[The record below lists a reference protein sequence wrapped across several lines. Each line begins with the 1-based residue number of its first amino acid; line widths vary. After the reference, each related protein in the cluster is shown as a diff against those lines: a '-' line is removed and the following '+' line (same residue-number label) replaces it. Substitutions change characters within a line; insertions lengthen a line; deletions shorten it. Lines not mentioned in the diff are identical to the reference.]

1 MAWRRHYNGKLENPV
16 KKFYNSPKGVIDAP
30 YPLPPPIESPDFPI
44 QSLPVMPRTEL
55 YADPNNVFVHDAVL
69 ASCRRHP
76 EKTALVDTSCGR
88 RLTYAEYGETVE
100 VLARG
105 LVAAGLMPGEV
116 AAIFLANSWEF
127 CAAYHAIT
135 LAGGIPTLLNPTYR
149 EREVRHQLGNSGAV
163 LLITDGT
170 NIDGIILAG
179 LPNLRRI
186 FCMREQGSGSEPFSN
201 LLKPVT
207 AFVTLPRPDQSSVQ
221 TLAAL
226 PYSSGTTGLPKGVM
240 LSHRNLV
247 ANVYQ
252 FLGPGASP
260 LHSNDNI
267 LCFLPLYHI
276 YGLNVMLN
284 PALVLGATLVLMPRF
299 NVRQLT
305 SLLTQESI
313 TMMPL
318 VPPAM
323 NALCQAVEA
332 GEFPKNHQ
340 VRWAK
345 SGAAPL
351 APELARRFTA
361 LTGILVCQGYGMT
374 EASPVTHVGYLE
386 PELYHPESIG
396 HPLAQTECRVI
407 GAENLFDSAESAA
420 HVPTGE
426 PGELVM
432 RGPQFML
439 GYWKEPDATAAVL
452 RDGWYWSGDI
462 VTRDAEGFYRVVDRR
477 KEMIKYKGFPVA
489 PAEVEAV
496 LLEHPAVRECG
507 VVGRSDAEAGEIPVA
522 FIALREGFVT
532 SKKMEDELC
541 GFVADRLTSYKQPRE
556 VHFVEVV
563 PKTASGKIL
572 RRELRKLIQ

>member
-1 MAWRRHYNGKLENPV
+1 L
-16 KKFYNSPKGVIDAP
+16 
-30 YPLPPPIESPDFPI
+30 
-44 QSLPVMPRTEL
+44 RTAL
-55 YADPNNVFVHDAVL
+55 YADPKNVFMHDAVL

-76 EKTALVDTSCGR
+76 EKTALIDTSSGR

-100 VLARG
+100 ALARG
-105 LVAAGLMPGEV
+105 LVAAGLRPGEV
-116 AAIFLANSWEF
+116 VAIFLCNSWEF
-127 CAAYHAIT
+127 CAAYHAAT

-149 EREVRHQLGNSGAV
+149 EREVRYQLGNSGAA
-163 LLITDGT
+163 LLITDRT
-170 NIDGIILAG
+170 NVNSINLTG
-179 LPNLRRI
+179 LPNLRRV
-186 FCMREQGSGSEPFSN
+186 FCTRQQGSGAEPFSD
-201 LLKPVT
+201 LLRPVS
-207 AFVTLPRPDQSSVQ
+207 ATLPQPDQPAEKM
-221 TLAAL
+221 LAAL

-240 LSHRNLV
+240 LSHLNLI

-252 FLGPGASP
+252 FLGPCATP
-260 LHSNDNI
+260 LNANDNV

-284 PALVLGATLVLMPRF
+284 PALILGATVVLLPRF
-299 NVRQLT
+299 SVPQVT
-305 SLLTQESI
+305 HLLTEESI

-323 NALCQAVEA
+323 NALCLAAEA
-332 GEFPKNHQ
+332 GDFPKNHR
-340 VRWAK
+340 VHWVK

-351 APELARRFTA
+351 APDLPRRFTA

-386 PELYHPESIG
+386 PELYRPDSIG
-396 HPLAQTECRVI
+396 HPLVQTECRVV
-407 GAENLFDSAESAA
+407 GPAAPEVSAA
-420 HVPTGE
+420 NIAEVPTGE

-439 GYWKEPDATAAVL
+439 GYWNEPEATAAAL
-452 RDGWYWSGDI
+452 RDGWYWSGDV

-507 VVGRSDAEAGEIPVA
+507 VVGRADAVAGEIPVA
-522 FIALREGFVT
+522 FIALREGFT
-532 SKKMEDELC
+532 TCRKMEDELC
-541 GFVADRLTSYKQPRE
+541 AFVADRLTHYKQPRE

-572 RRELRKLIQ
+572 RRELRELMR

>member
-1 MAWRRHYNGKLENPV
+1 ML
-16 KKFYNSPKGVIDAP
+16 
-30 YPLPPPIESPDFPI
+30 
-44 QSLPVMPRTEL
+44 RTEL
-55 YADPNNVFVHDAVL
+55 YADPNDVFVHDAVL

-76 EKTALVDTSCGR
+76 QKTALVDTSNGR
-88 RLTYAEYGETVE
+88 RFTYAEYGETVE
-100 VLARG
+100 RLARG
-105 LVAAGLMPGEV
+105 LVAAGLKPGEV

-127 CAAYHAIT
+127 CVAFHAVT

-149 EREVRHQLGNSGAV
+149 DREVRHQLGNSGAV

-170 NIDGIILAG
+170 NINGIDLAG
-179 LPNLRRI
+179 LSNLRRV
-186 FCMREQGSGSEPFSN
+186 FCTRERGSGSEPFSD
-201 LLKPVT
+201 LLKPLTMT
-207 AFVTLPRPDQSSVQ
+207 ATLPQPEQGSEH

-247 ANVYQ
+247 SNVYQ
-252 FLGPGASP
+252 FLGTGATP
-260 LHSNDNI
+260 LNSNDNI

-284 PALVLGATLVLMPRF
+284 PSMILGATLVLMPRC
-299 NVRQLT
+299 NVGQVT
-305 SLLTQESI
+305 ALLTEESI

-323 NALCQAVEA
+323 NALCLAAEA
-332 GEFPKNHQ
+332 GEFPKNHK
-340 VRWAK
+340 VYWAK

-351 APELARRFTA
+351 APDLARRFTS

-386 PELYHPESIG
+386 PELYRPDSIG
-396 HPLAQTECRVI
+396 HPLVQTECRVI
-407 GAENLFDSAESAA
+407 GTENLATATGNAED
-420 HVPTGE
+420 VPVGE

-432 RGPQFML
+432 RGPQFTR
-439 GYWKEPDATAAVL
+439 GYWKDPEASAAVL

-462 VTRDAEGFYRVVDRR
+462 VTRDSEGFYRVVDRR

-507 VVGRSDAEAGEIPVA
+507 VVGRSDAAAGEIPVA
-522 FIALREGFVT
+522 FVALREGFVT
-532 SKKMEDELC
+532 GKKMEDELC
-541 GFVADRLTSYKQPRE
+541 GFVADRLTHYKQPRE
-556 VHFVEVV
+556 VRFVEVV

-572 RRELRKLIQ
+572 RRELKKLIQ